1 MTAWNYILDMKILYN
16 THLSPK
22 RWGFIIRER
31 CWNQYLTLKQA
42 DVGQKPVKKMLHRCW
57 WHSDHV
63 TIKIWSTYC
72 MLHTPWIPVPT
83 CSLLHAYWTVTSI
96 SKLSPKYFV
105 AINIVWFFIRILFK
119 IISFHHSFQKDKHC
133 SWKMDVAFQTSFPC
147 KDFQI
152 DAYSEILSTNQN
164 LCINLKTDL
173 GFV

>member
-1 MTAWNYILDMKILYN
+1 MRFYY
-16 THLSPK
+16 P
-22 RWGFIIRER
+22 R
-31 CWNQYLTLKQA
+31 
-42 DVGQKPVKKMLHRCW
+42 KMLESVPDFKTGRCG
-57 WHSDHV
+57 SKTVILQSRKCFIGVGD
-63 TIKIWSTYC
+63 TPIMSPLRYDQ
-72 MLHTPWIPVPT
+72 HTPWIPVPT

-119 IISFHHSFQKDKHC
+119 IISYHHSFQKDKHC